1 MKETKTG
8 YVLLSIATLLNSI
21 TLCILVIMQFF
32 TWKSEGK
39 TKNMKKEQK
48 IMPMTKEELLEEI
61 ERIQRKREIA
71 LKIQVIA
78 SSAVILLDIIWLII
92 LLNS

>member
-1 MKETKTG
+1 
-8 YVLLSIATLLNSI
+8 
-21 TLCILVIMQFF
+21 
-32 TWKSEGK
+32 
-39 TKNMKKEQK
+39 MKKEQK

>member
-1 MKETKTG
+1 MSCKE
-8 YVLLSIATLLNSI
+8 IIENEEQ
-21 TLCILVIMQFF
+21 LVNVRDVSEQFHF
-32 TWKSEGK
+32 DDFVGQEGRWGK
-39 TKNMKKEQK
+39 MKKEQQ
-48 IMPMTKEELLEEI
+48 ITPMTKEELLEEI

-78 SSAVILLDIIWLII
+78 SSAAMLLNIIWLII

>member
-1 MKETKTG
+1 
-8 YVLLSIATLLNSI
+8 
-21 TLCILVIMQFF
+21 
-32 TWKSEGK
+32 
-39 TKNMKKEQK
+39 MKKEQQ
-48 IMPMTKEELLEEI
+48 ITPMTKEELLEEI

-78 SSAVILLDIIWLII
+78 SSAAMLLNIIWLII